1 MLPFYLLAY
10 LSTYLPTCQLAN
22 LPTCQ
27 FVNLSLC
34 TLAHLAIRYC
44 HLQLASLHTWILAY
58 LNTRIPAN
66 LHTWK
71 LANLHT
77 CRLVAHTI
85 AHKNDIAT
93 QKNVIHIRSN
103 ERVFICLML
112 MCWSSLLSLIAVW
125 ADTVWTRGKRNM
137 LLTHLPL
144 FSCCLFH
151 QCHCYPLLGGGGC
164 RGICSSCKW
173 RWNITEAPLS
183 ISSHLK
189 IRVSSSLE
197 SCTFS
202 NRLIVSYPG
211 KV

>member
-1 MLPFYLLAY
+1 MGGFARCLFTYLH
-10 LSTYLPTCQLAN
+10 TCLPTCQLAN
-22 LPTCQ
+22 LPICQ
-27 FVNLSLC
+27 LV
-34 TLAHLAIRYC
+34 
-44 HLQLASLHTWILAY
+44 SLHTCTLGHQVLPLAACKLAY
-58 LNTRIPAN
+58 LNTCI
-66 LHTWK
+66 LEYSHTCK
-71 LANLHT
+71 LAYLKTCKLAYLQACSSHNCTQEWHCNPKECDSHT
-77 CRLVAHTI
+77 QQRTSFYMF
-85 AHKNDIAT
+85 
-93 QKNVIHIRSN
+93 NVYVLIH
-103 ERVFICLML
+103 
-112 MCWSSLLSLIAVW
+112 LSLIAVW

-151 QCHCYPLLGGGGC
+151 QCHCYPRLGGGGC

-173 RWNITEAPLS
+173 RWNITDAPLS